1 MLIDV
6 NTLRGLVADLGVEAF
21 ETLMNL
27 FREDAG
33 LTVQK
38 LEHIFVEPNDETLAL
53 EVHTLKSVA
62 ATYGAFEV
70 LELARDL
77 DASCKKKIPA
87 KDLLPQVKQLIES
100 LKLTIAEVGA
110 LDVSSLA

>member
-27 FREDAG
+27 F
-33 LTVQK
+33 K
-38 LEHIFVEPNDETLAL
+38 
-53 EVHTLKSVA
+53 
-62 ATYGAFEV
+62 
-70 LELARDL
+70 ELARDL

-100 LKLTIAEVGA
+100 LKLTIAEVGT